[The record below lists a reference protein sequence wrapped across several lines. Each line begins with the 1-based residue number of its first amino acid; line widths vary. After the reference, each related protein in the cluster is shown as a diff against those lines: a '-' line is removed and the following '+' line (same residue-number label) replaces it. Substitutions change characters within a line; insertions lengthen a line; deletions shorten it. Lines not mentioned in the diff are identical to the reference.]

1 MAVGGE
7 IMAKNELSVKDVAS
21 RAGVSYITALNY
33 IKSGKILGIEKGG
46 RWVVMENEMIRW
58 ETEGNRK
65 NEIEGD
71 DLHVA
76 NGN

>member
-1 MAVGGE
+1 
-7 IMAKNELSVKDVAS
+7 MAKNELSVKDVAS

-46 RWVVMENEMIRW
+46 RWVVSAEEMQRW

-65 NEIEGD
+65 IDNEGD
-71 DLHVA
+71 ELNVA